1 MDGLECVEICL
12 SKLIIDNEK
21 YRFDSE
27 FFQKKYLSA
36 YKRIKTIP
44 HSTIRDELSILTD
57 FHANGSYESIASVFK
72 LLDTPDYAYM
82 VRTTDLEKRD
92 YIHDVKYVS
101 ERTYHFLEK
110 SKVYGGEV
118 IINKIGSPGRA
129 FLMPDLH
136 KPVSL
141 GMNQFMLRMKK
152 DGKINNAL
160 LYIFLNSDLGKLLIE
175 RKINGTVPL
184 TIDKEAIKSIY
195 IPCFS
200 KSFLDCI
207 ELISKQFESL
217 FFEADDIYLKAE
229 NQLMEHLRFDRSNI
243 SVSGIT
249 EKGLSE
255 SFGVSGRLDA
265 EYYQPKYSSII
276 RLLNTKETVE
286 SVCQIYDNNY
296 EPENNT
302 EYQYIEIA
310 DVGLHGEILLT
321 EKIVGNE
328 LPTRA
333 RRKVK
338 KGQVVISSIEGSLN
352 SCALITEEFDE
363 ALCSTGFY
371 VIDSDKIN
379 SETLLVL
386 FQSEP
391 IQELLKQRCS
401 GTILTAISKEEFKKM
416 PLPFIDDVVQK
427 EIAEKVQKSF
437 AMRKK
442 AYSLIKIAVKA
453 VEIAIEQTEEVA
465 TKWLRENVELLE
477 G

>member
-1 MDGLECVEICL
+1 MDGLECSEIML
-12 SKLIIDNEK
+12 KEQSFYARIDA
-21 YRFDSE
+21 E
-27 FFQKKYLSA
+27 FFSKKNLFLQERLSASGAYPMKKYGALLDCSA
-36 YKRIKTIP
+36 FYPSITEYYSHDRSQIPFLRVNEIQNGLISITDRTVFLPEEILAANKKTIAIAYPGDIIIAKGGNTLAKVGLVTNEFPRYATCRDVIILRTDNLKNLNKYFLWAFLHSSYGQGILWRSASQTGQP
-44 HSTIRDELSILTD
+44 HLTLPSILEIKIPDIT
-57 FHANGSYESIASVFK
+57 SIQN
-72 LLDTPDYAYM
+72 D
-82 VRTTDLEKRD
+82 
-92 YIHDVKYVS
+92 
-101 ERTYHFLEK
+101 
-110 SKVYGGEV
+110 
-118 IINKIGSPGRA
+118 
-129 FLMPDLH
+129 
-136 KPVSL
+136 
-141 GMNQFMLRMKK
+141 
-152 DGKINNAL
+152 
-160 LYIFLNSDLGKLLIE
+160 IE
-175 RKINGTVPL
+175 
-184 TIDKEAIKSIY
+184 SIY
-195 IPCFS
+195 I
-200 KSFLDCI
+200 KSV
-207 ELISKQFESL
+207 EKKQQAESL
-217 FFEADDIYLKAE
+217 YDAAQK
-229 NQLMEHLRFDRSNI
+229 QLLNGLQFVFPFVSTSSI
-243 SVSGIT
+243 S
-249 EKGLSE
+249 EKKLSD
-255 SFGVSGRLDA
+255 SFRLSGRLDA

-427 EIAEKVQKSF
+427 EIAEKVQKAFS
-437 AMRKK
+437 MRKK
-442 AYSLIKIAVKA
+442 ASSLIKIAVKA
-453 VEIAIEQTEEVA
+453 IELAIEQNEEVA
-465 TKWLRENVELLE
+465 TKWLRENVESLE

>member
-229 NQLMEHLRFDRSNI
+229 NQLMEH
-243 SVSGIT
+243 
-249 EKGLSE
+249 
-255 SFGVSGRLDA
+255 
-265 EYYQPKYSSII
+265 
-276 RLLNTKETVE
+276 
-286 SVCQIYDNNY
+286 
-296 EPENNT
+296 
-302 EYQYIEIA
+302 
-310 DVGLHGEILLT
+310 
-321 EKIVGNE
+321 
-328 LPTRA
+328 
-333 RRKVK
+333 
-338 KGQVVISSIEGSLN
+338 
-352 SCALITEEFDE
+352 
-363 ALCSTGFY
+363 
-371 VIDSDKIN
+371 
-379 SETLLVL
+379 
-386 FQSEP
+386 
-391 IQELLKQRCS
+391 
-401 GTILTAISKEEFKKM
+401 FKKYFTSHM
-416 PLPFIDDVVQK
+416 
-427 EIAEKVQKSF
+427 
-437 AMRKK
+437 
-442 AYSLIKIAVKA
+442 LIK
-453 VEIAIEQTEEVA
+453 T
-465 TKWLRENVELLE
+465 
-477 G
+477 